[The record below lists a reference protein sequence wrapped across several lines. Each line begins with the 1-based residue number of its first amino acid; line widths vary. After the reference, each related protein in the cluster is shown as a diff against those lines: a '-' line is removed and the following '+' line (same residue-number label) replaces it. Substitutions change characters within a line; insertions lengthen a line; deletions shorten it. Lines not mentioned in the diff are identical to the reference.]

1 MNRKVVRQLFG
12 LVLLALL
19 LTGCARLANLHDTA
33 NPLAPQAAASFE
45 FVDGRA
51 KVLIGFRALPG
62 AAEEA
67 LVRAVGGE
75 VRFTYRIVPAIAATV
90 PEPAIAALR
99 ANPLVTVV
107 EPDVTIYALD
117 YAAEL
122 DNTWGVKRIGA
133 GDVHAAGNQGSGIKV
148 AVIDTGIDY
157 THPELSAQYAGG
169 YDFVNGDSDPMDD
182 HGHGTHVAGT
192 VAAKRDGYGVVG
204 VAPQVQLYA
213 LKVLGSDGSGSFSSV
228 IAALDWCVNNGIQ
241 ITNNSYGSST
251 DPGTLVRDAFDNSY
265 AAGILHV
272 AAAGNSG
279 NPAGRGDNVG
289 FPARYSSVIAVA
301 ATTKTD
307 SRASYSST
315 GPDLELSAPGSA
327 VNSTLLGGG
336 YGEKSG
342 TSMASPH
349 VAGTAAVVWYANPG
363 WSNGQVRQRM
373 IDTAEYLGAHNLYGH
388 GLVRADLAVGTE
400 PAPEPE
406 PGTMFVGDIAMSLA
420 YQGPWVSARATV
432 TIVSSDGQ
440 PVDGATVYG
449 KWSGAT
455 SGSVSGTTGSDGKVT
470 FTSARVRSPSSGT
483 TFTFCVT
490 DVVKSG
496 WTYDSTQNVETCDS
510 ISVP

>member
-1 MNRKVVRQLFG
+1 M
-12 LVLLALL
+12 
-19 LTGCARLANLHDTA
+19 
-33 NPLAPQAAASFE
+33 
-45 FVDGRA
+45 
-51 KVLIGFRALPG
+51 
-62 AAEEA
+62 
-67 LVRAVGGE
+67 
-75 VRFTYRIVPAIAATV
+75 
-90 PEPAIAALR
+90 
-99 ANPLVTVV
+99 
-107 EPDVTIYALD
+107 
-117 YAAEL
+117 
-122 DNTWGVKRIGA
+122 
-133 GDVHAAGNQGSGIKV
+133 
-148 AVIDTGIDY
+148 IDTGIDY

-182 HGHGTHVAGT
+182 QGHGTHVAGT
-192 VAAKRDGYGVVG
+192 VAAERDGYGVVG

-213 LKVLGSDGSGSFSSV
+213 LKVLGSDGSGSFSNV

-241 ITNNSYGSST
+241 VTNNSYWSSQ
-251 DPGTLVRDAFDNSY
+251 DPGTIVKDAFDAAY
-265 AAGILHV
+265 AAGVLHV
-272 AAAGNSG
+272 ASAGNSG
-279 NPAGRGDNVG
+279 NPAGRGDSVG
-289 FPARYSSVIAVA
+289 YPARYPSVIAVS

-363 WSNGQVRQRM
+363 WSNSQVRRQM
-373 IDTAEYLGAHNLYGH
+373 IDTAEHLGAHNLYGH
-388 GLVRADLAVGTE
+388 GLVRADLAVGAVSDPE
-400 PAPEPE
+400 PDPE
-406 PGTMFVGDIAMSLA
+406 PGTMHVGDIAMSLA

-432 TIVSSDGQ
+432 TIISSDGQ

-449 KWSGAT
+449 EWSGAT
-455 SGSVSGTTGSDGKVT
+455 SGSVSSTTDSNGKVT
-470 FTSARVRSPSSGT
+470 FTSARVRSPSSST

-496 WTYDSTQNVETCDS
+496 WTYDLTANVETCDS